1 MRQGCRQLYRSFWH
15 SNFITCERVAAGP
28 TKVAKKKAV
37 FDTRTSFLAKG
48 LPPTLQNCKK
58 VLVFE
63 ARTTF
68 RAKGLLPDQPKS
80 QFYRSFWHSNLVSC
94 ERGRQ
99 HFKIAILLQFL
110 TLEPRFVPKGCRR
123 TKKSRTKKKK
133 AFCATRTAKGW
144 PLRFAWLALPA
155 DLRETRKRRRGTV
168 TEGKRQRERE
178 GEREGERERE
188 DVKMRRCEDMKI
200 RRCEDEKIWRSEDK
214 KIRRCDE
221 DVNTWRC
228 RRTLRWD
235 ALGKNHTEIGFICTN
250 LANNGAPPCNYK
262 QYQPV
267 IN

>member
-1 MRQGCRQLYRSFWH
+1 MRKGSHRTNQSC
-15 SNFITCERVAAGP
+15 
-28 TKVAKKKAV
+28 KKKSR
-37 FDTRTSFLAKG
+37 FWQG
-48 LPPTLQNCKK
+48 LPPTLQNGKK
-58 VLVFE
+58 ALVFE

-68 RAKGLLPDQPKS
+68 RAKGLLPDQLKS
-80 QFYRSFWHSNLVSC
+80 QFYRSFWHSNLVST
-94 ERGRQ
+94 
-99 HFKIAILLQFL
+99 LQNRNF
-110 TLEPRFVPKGCRR
+110 TAVFDTR
-123 TKKSRTKKKK
+123 TSFRAKRLPPDQEKSRKKK

-144 PLRFAWLALPA
+144 PLRFAWLALRA

-188 DVKMRRCEDMKI
+188 DEKM
-200 RRCEDEKIWRSEDK
+200 WRSEDK
-214 KIRRCDE
+214 NKKMWRCDE

-235 ALGKNHTEIGFICTN
+235 ALGKNHTEIGFICTI

-267 IN
+267 INLGKLQRPHCDLTGNDG